1 MDDEHNEDDE
11 EEKETEKSIFVGS
24 STIWSNSSLD
34 KEKEKP
40 IISTEVN
47 YGCAS
52 FLC

>member
-34 KEKEKP
+34 KEKEKTDHLNW
-40 IISTEVN
+40 SQLWM
-47 YGCAS
+47 C
-52 FLC
+52 